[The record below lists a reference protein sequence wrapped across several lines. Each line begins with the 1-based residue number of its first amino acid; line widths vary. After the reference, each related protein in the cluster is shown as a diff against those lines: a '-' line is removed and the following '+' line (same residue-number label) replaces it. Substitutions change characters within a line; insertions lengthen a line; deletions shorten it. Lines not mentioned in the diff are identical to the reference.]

1 MYTHVSSS
9 SFARFLA
16 LKFPRQTCPTLIPI
30 CSVAGKRWFVV
41 SGTFRDGP
49 ACVRIVYPLKQGQM
63 HPWIRLSVSFVPS
76 YRPPNTQSPL
86 IFSLRHITE
95 AKMRRLGPL
104 CIITKIFEMKSG
116 YNGISF
122 NSIFERVNNKPFIV
136 EISSCNGMKLV
147 LIVPIL
153 SLCRKIVSRGS
164 IYSISRV
171 STIIQRIWIVSFRFV
186 SYFSTNLVF
195 VFLYLIFDI
204 YRDFKIF
211 LFCFILCSFNRVLA
225 FVSIYIVDKFV
236 RFITF
241 LFVSFQGWTCTSSTS
256 SCISIRR

>member
-1 MYTHVSSS
+1 MFLVQVSL
-9 SFARFLA
+9 ARFLA

-86 IFSLRHITE
+86 TFSLRHITE
-95 AKMRRLGPL
+95 AKMRRLGPHY
-104 CIITKIFEMKSG
+104 CSITKIFEMKSG
-116 YNGISF
+116 YNGMSF

-136 EISSCNGMKLV
+136 EISSRNGMKLV

-153 SLCRKIVSRGS
+153 SLCRKIASRGS

-171 STIIQRIWIVSFRFV
+171 FDDYTTNLNRFV
-186 SYFSTNLVF
+186 SICFLFLDDESCVF
-195 VFLYLIFDI
+195 VFDIWYIGILKFFFFVLFYVSLIEFLRLYLYI
-204 YRDFKIF
+204 YRREI
-211 LFCFILCSFNRVLA
+211 C
-225 FVSIYIVDKFV
+225 
-236 RFITF
+236 
-241 LFVSFQGWTCTSSTS
+241 
-256 SCISIRR
+256 

>member
-86 IFSLRHITE
+86 TFSLRHITE

-136 EISSCNGMKLV
+136 EISSRNGMKLV

-153 SLCRKIVSRGS
+153 SRSVVKLFREDRYIR
-164 IYSISRV
+164 SRV
-171 STIIQRIWIVSFRFV
+171 SSTIIQRIWIVSFRFV
-186 SYFSTNLVF
+186 SCFSTTNLV
-195 VFLYLIFDI
+195 
-204 YRDFKIF
+204 
-211 LFCFILCSFNRVLA
+211 LFCFRVFVFDIWYIGILKFFFFVL
-225 FVSIYIVDKFV
+225 FCVFLIEFLRLYLYIY
-236 RFITF
+236 
-241 LFVSFQGWTCTSSTS
+241 
-256 SCISIRR
+256 RREIC

>member
-1 MYTHVSSS
+1 MYTHASSS

-122 NSIFERVNNKPFIV
+122 NSIFKRVNNKPFIV

-171 STIIQRIWIVSFRFV
+171 FDDYTTNLNRFV
-186 SYFSTNLVF
+186 SICFLFLDESCFCVF
-195 VFLYLIFDI
+195 VFDI
-204 YRDFKIF
+204 W
-211 LFCFILCSFNRVLA
+211 
-225 FVSIYIVDKFV
+225 YI
-236 RFITF
+236 
-241 LFVSFQGWTCTSSTS
+241 
-256 SCISIRR
+256 

>member
-104 CIITKIFEMKSG
+104 YIITKIFEMKSG

-136 EISSCNGMKLV
+136 EISSRNGMKLV

-171 STIIQRIWIVSFRFV
+171 FDDYTTNLNRFV
-186 SYFSTNLVF
+186 SIC
-195 VFLYLIFDI
+195 FLFLDDESCVTLFLCFCIWYLI

-211 LFCFILCSFNRVLA
+211 LFCFILCFFNRVLA
-225 FVSIYIVDKFV
+225 FVSIYI
-236 RFITF
+236 
-241 LFVSFQGWTCTSSTS
+241 S
-256 SCISIRR
+256 